1 MALARAE
8 ADLNN
13 LIERRA
19 REKDASNASE
29 MAWKESVR
37 KHNAKLRRQRQGE
50 WYCYFAALADS
61 LRKSAEH
68 FEAKAQALL
77 EDDPERSKR

>member
-19 REKDASNASE
+19 RVKDASNASE

-37 KHNAKLRRQRQGE
+37 
-50 WYCYFAALADS
+50 
-61 LRKSAEH
+61 
-68 FEAKAQALL
+68 
-77 EDDPERSKR
+77 